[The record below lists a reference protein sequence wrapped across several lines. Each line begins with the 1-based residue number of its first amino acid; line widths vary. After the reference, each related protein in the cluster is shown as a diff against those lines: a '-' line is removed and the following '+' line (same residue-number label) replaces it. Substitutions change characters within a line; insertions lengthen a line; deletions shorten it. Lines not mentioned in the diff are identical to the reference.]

1 MDLSSAEWIAF
12 GILLAACLGTLPAL
26 VAHVRGTSSH
36 IDQAVQLMASSN
48 HFQARLA
55 GGMHLTWG
63 NVFFGSLGVVL
74 GAVGLPAAR
83 MVAGLAFLVAMVL
96 DLSVFAVGRP
106 SIVVLRR
113 HRDAARRRFAPSD

>member
-1 MDLSSAEWIAF
+1 MELSTAEWIAF

-26 VAHVRGTSSH
+26 VTHVRGTSSH
-36 IDQAVQLMASSN
+36 IDRAVQLMASSN

-63 NVFFGSLGVVL
+63 NVYFGSLGVVF

-83 MVAGLAFLVAMVL
+83 MVAGMAFLSAVVL

-106 SIVVLRR
+106 SIVMLRR
-113 HRDAARRRFAPSD
+113 HRDAARRQSARSD

>member
-1 MDLSSAEWIAF
+1 MELSTAEWMAF
-12 GILLAACLGTLPAL
+12 GVLLGACLGTLPVV
-26 VAHVRGTSSH
+26 VAHVRGASSH

-63 NVFFGSLGVVL
+63 NVFLGSLGVVL
-74 GAVGLPAAR
+74 AAVGLPAASR
-83 MVAGLAFLVAMVL
+83 VAGVAFFVAMVL

-106 SIVVLRR
+106 SVVVLRR
-113 HRDAARRRFAPSD
+113 HRDAARRRSA